1 MLIAMFIIGL
11 LWVTFSLVISVS
23 RGLANKLLFK
33 AFPFFSGGFVAFY
46 AAAQLGW
53 VTVGV

>member
-11 LWVTFSLVISVS
+11 LWVTFSLVVNATG
-23 RGLANKLLFK
+23 GLTAKLMFK
-33 AFPFFSGGFVAFY
+33 AFPFFSGVFVAIY

-53 VTVGV
+53 VSVGV